1 MYWRAKYSACMFDGC
16 PQSRDSTDL
25 SRSTK
30 REHELKDTII
40 KVILYAHQEHIE
52 LREKRFQHFPAAKP
66 TASAVHSR
74 AKSNIA
80 ASRDLLGHYEQA
92 SHQVALSKR
101 VLMVEP
107 GWEKDKQTLQRIL
120 NKQREKTKLEVHQLL
135 HVDSKHSEK
144 QFKGDVSTL
153 DTDLWDHFAVGEAKK
168 EFVEA
173 LDRRKGHT
181 WAVVAKNAQRGVR
194 RAVKDLPEE

>member
-1 MYWRAKYSACMFDGC
+1 MFNGGPRIRYPADM
-16 PQSRDSTDL
+16 

-30 REHELKDTII
+30 REYELEDALI
-40 KVILYAHQEHIE
+40 KVILYAHQEQTE
-52 LREKRFQHFPAAKP
+52 LDEKRFQHFSAAKP
-66 TASAVHSR
+66 AASAAYSR

-80 ASRDLLGHYEQA
+80 ASRELLGHYEQA
-92 SHQVALSKR
+92 SQQVAFSKR
-101 VLMVEP
+101 VLTMEP

-120 NKQREKTKLEVHQLL
+120 NQQREKTKLEVHQLL
-135 HVDSKHSEK
+135 HINSKPLED
-144 QFKGDVSTL
+144 QFKGDMSTM

-168 EFVEA
+168 DFVEA

-181 WAVVAKNAQRGVR
+181 WAIVAKNAQRGVR